1 MAVALMQFDAF
12 DTAAQAKRN
21 IRDAIKA
28 VAALL
33 GNTPTICRKRHVHP
47 ALLDAYLEGE
57 LGRLMASK
65 PRKRAAQEEHSGQ
78 KPEEAAGLALLR
90 AHQRNDPHQTIFAA
104 PISAKSLPPDFLRYR
119 EAEPVRIAR
128 AASTGSEL
136 PASTG
141 ARV

>member
-33 GNTPTICRKRHVHP
+33 GNTPTICRKCYVHP
-47 ALLDAYLEGE
+47 ALLEGE
-57 LGRLMASK
+57 FGRLMASK
-65 PRKRAAQEEHSGQ
+65 PRKRTAQEEHSGL